1 MAFALTI
8 AFAMH
13 SPIACGAA
21 HASCHHSS
29 HSDAP
34 LPCCNTVM
42 CVSVDARH
50 DAATPAPS
58 LANALSPAFIA
69 YRAPRPP
76 LAEIA
81 FASARTTSPPAGT
94 RLVIELRTLLI

>member
-1 MAFALTI
+1 MITIITMMRFGRVFMALALTI

-13 SPIACGAA
+13 SPIACSAA
-21 HASCHHSS
+21 RESCHHSS
-29 HSDAP
+29 RSDAP

-58 LANALSPAFIA
+58 LANGLAPALIA
-69 YRAPRPP
+69 YLAPRPP
-76 LAEIA
+76 LA
-81 FASARTTSPPAGT
+81 GT
-94 RLVIELRTLLI
+94 PLVIELRTLLI